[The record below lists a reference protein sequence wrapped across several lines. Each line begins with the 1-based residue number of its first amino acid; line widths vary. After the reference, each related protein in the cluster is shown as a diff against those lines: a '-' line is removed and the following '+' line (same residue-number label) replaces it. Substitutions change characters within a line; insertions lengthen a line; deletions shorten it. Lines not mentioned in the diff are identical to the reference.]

1 MEIVF
6 SLLSTYSKD
15 PYLLYYQ
22 ARYLTQLGLSEQAL
36 VVINSI
42 VQYNQF

>member
-1 MEIVF
+1 M
-6 SLLSTYSKD
+6 TYPKD
-15 PYLLYYQ
+15 PYLFYYQ
-22 ARYLTQLGLSEQAL
+22 ARYLSQLGLYEQAL